1 MSNTVISRY
10 YFRKVSYLPG
20 KQNKHFIGY
29 PTLPPHKIAD
39 QSASQEVDL
48 ILYDWN
54 KQKAYREGI
63 YVLTLERKE
72 GEAIIIQHEGQEL
85 RVSVRHAK
93 GDKIKLDFDGP
104 TDFVILR
111 EELNEPK

>member
-1 MSNTVISRY
+1 M
-10 YFRKVSYLPG
+10 
-20 KQNKHFIGY
+20 
-29 PTLPPHKIAD
+29 
-39 QSASQEVDL
+39 
-48 ILYDWN
+48 
-54 KQKAYREGI
+54 
-63 YVLTLERKE
+63 LTLERKE